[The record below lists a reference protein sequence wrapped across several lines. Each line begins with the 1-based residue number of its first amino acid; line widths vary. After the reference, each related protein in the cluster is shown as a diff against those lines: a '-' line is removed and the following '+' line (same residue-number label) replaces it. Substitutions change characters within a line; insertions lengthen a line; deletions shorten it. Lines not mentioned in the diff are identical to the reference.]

1 MIPKEAILSIAAVM
15 GVSCAFGFV
24 LRGLW
29 DKAAKEHKE
38 EKNRR
43 WMEDFEADHD
53 HWEDDADDGK
63 YCSNCKYENREWWQE
78 PCENCNGY
86 NGWKARADR

>member
-1 MIPKEAILSIAAVM
+1 MIPKEVFWSIAAVM

-24 LRGLW
+24 LSGLW

-53 HWEDDADDGK
+53 HWEDDADDGILL
-63 YCSNCKYENREWWQE
+63 QL
-78 PCENCNGY
+78 PI
-86 NGWKARADR
+86 